1 MTRLILII
9 TALISLSTAQ
19 FGFFDQMFG
28 GGGGGGGSQQRGEP
42 QNVRSDSSW
51 YQAQYEGG
59 TCSISSVCQ
68 SLVDALTMIQHNA
81 RITYALARFLAFT
94 FRIIVPVRGAP

>member
-1 MTRLILII
+1 MPRFHILL
-9 TALISLSTAQ
+9 AVLASLAWSASAQ

-28 GGGGGGGSQQRGEP
+28 GGGGGGGGGQQRAEP

-59 TCSISSVCQ
+59 
-68 SLVDALTMIQHNA
+68 M
-81 RITYALARFLAFT
+81 
-94 FRIIVPVRGAP
+94 